1 MTGVLIFFAL
11 VIGGV
16 VYVVVQQGRVDRQER
31 VAKLSAGAAE
41 YGWQYTEKD
50 MSLVDRFAG
59 EPFGKGYSRSTA
71 DVLRGTRRGREFVA
85 FSYSYT
91 EGSRDNGSTTYV
103 HTVAVLSLPCVTPML
118 QIGREGRVAKLLDFV
133 GRRDLQLES
142 AEFNDAFR
150 VDTDDEKFAY
160 TVLHPRLMRWLLDSP
175 RADYTPFRFERG
187 ALLAWQKDTI
197 EVPKAQWMVDY
208 LSDVADQVPSFVW
221 KS

>member
-1 MTGVLIFFAL
+1 MVGVLIFFAL

-16 VYVVVQQGRVDRQER
+16 IYVVVQQGRVDRQER
-31 VAKLSAGAAE
+31 IAKLSSGAAD

-50 MSLVDRFAG
+50 TSLIEEYLG
-59 EPFGKGYSRSTA
+59 EPFGKGHSKSAA

-91 EGSRDNGSTTYV
+91 ESRGDNGSTTYSF
-103 HTVAVLSLPCVTPML
+103 TVAALSLPCATPML
-118 QIGREGRVAKLLDFV
+118 QVGREGRAGKLLDFV

-142 AEFNDAFR
+142 AEFNEAFR
-150 VDTDDEKFAY
+150 VDTDDERFAY

-187 ALLAWQKDTI
+187 ALLAWQKDAI

-208 LSDVADQVPSFVW
+208 LSDVADQVPDFVW